1 MEWSDGDLWSADFDL
16 PLQLGSELEY
26 KYVVRSEDGSVYW
39 KPGCNLCIR
48 IPVNE
53 AESWF
58 PGSIAV
64 RDAWDD
70 SSRYIEQVGVREA
83 GDEQELVSLSMERAL
98 RELDT
103 VITQAFGMQESG
115 SDPVA
120 PELLAA
126 DRAVAAAARHA
137 IALTKALKGTSAPL
151 KTLKPLED
159 ECTDQSDDTK

>member
-1 MEWSDGDLWSADFDL
+1 MLCR
-16 PLQLGSELEY
+16 LGSELEY

-70 SSRYIEQVGVREA
+70 SSRYIEVCSTQP
-83 GDEQELVSLSMERAL
+83 AL
-98 RELDT
+98 RLELANLLLNDLLFYAY
-103 VITQAFGMQESG
+103 VYVC
-115 SDPVA
+115 VA
-120 PELLAA
+120 
-126 DRAVAAAARHA
+126 R
-137 IALTKALKGTSAPL
+137 
-151 KTLKPLED
+151 
-159 ECTDQSDDTK
+159 CTIGPAKL